1 MVFPLDRSFMQ
12 CTNCSREILE
22 ENDVKRGIC
31 FRCHVKGI
39 RFGFVG
45 VEYGQ
50 KAWNNSTIKETQE
63 MYKNMPG
70 VEKIST
76 RKELI

>member
-1 MVFPLDRSFMQ
+1 MQ
-12 CTNCSREILE
+12 CTNCSKELKSENDLKREI
-22 ENDVKRGIC
+22 C
-31 FRCHVKGI
+31 FACHVKGI

-50 KAWNNSTIKETQE
+50 SSWNNSTIKETQD
-63 MYKNMPG
+63 MYAKMPN

>member
-1 MVFPLDRSFMQ
+1 MQ
-12 CTNCSREILE
+12 CTNCSKELKTENDLKREI
-22 ENDVKRGIC
+22 C
-31 FRCHVKGI
+31 FTCHVKGI

-50 KAWNNSTIKETQE
+50 KAWNNSTIKETQD
-63 MYKNMPG
+63 MYKNMPN